1 MAKKTKGASTDV
13 TGWVG
18 WAYFAGIMMAVLGF
32 FQVILGL
39 TALFKDS
46 YYVLLPNS
54 IVNVSF
60 TQWGWIHLAVGLLI
74 LVAGFALL
82 AGQVWGRVIG
92 VLLAVIAAIIN
103 LLFIP
108 AYPVW
113 SIIVIVVSILVIY
126 ALVVHGNELE
136 QE

>member
-1 MAKKTKGASTDV
+1 MAKKSKGVNTDM

-32 FQVILGL
+32 FQVIEGL

-46 YYVLLPNS
+46 YYVVLPNA
-54 IVNVSF
+54 ILNINF
-60 TQWGWIHLAVGLLI
+60 TQWGWTHLALGLLV

-82 AGQVWGRVIG
+82 AGQVWGRVVG
-92 VLLAVIAAIIN
+92 VLLAMLVAIAN
-103 LLFIP
+103 MLFIP

-113 SIIVIVVSILVIY
+113 SILVITVAVLVIY
-126 ALVVHGNELE
+126 ALVVHGSELE
-136 QE
+136 E

>member
-1 MAKKTKGASTDV
+1 MAKKSKGLNTDV

-46 YYVLLPNS
+46 YYVVLPNS
-54 IVNVSF
+54 IVSLTF
-60 TQWGWIHLAVGLLI
+60 TQWGWAHLALGLLV

-82 AGQVWGRVIG
+82 AGQVWGRVVG
-92 VLLAVIAAIIN
+92 VVLAVVSAVVN
-103 LLFIP
+103 LLFLP
-108 AYPVW
+108 AYPIW
-113 SIIVIVVSILVIY
+113 STIVIVVDVLVIY
-126 ALVVHGNELE
+126 ALVVHGSELE
-136 QE
+136 Q

>member
-1 MAKKTKGASTDV
+1 MAKKSKGVNTDV
-13 TGWVG
+13 TSWVG

-46 YYVLLPNS
+46 YYVVLPNS
-54 IVNVSF
+54 ILNVSF
-60 TQWGWIHLAVGLLI
+60 TQWGWAHLALGLLVLI
-74 LVAGFALL
+74 AGFALL
-82 AGQVWGRVIG
+82 AGQVWGRVVG
-92 VLLAVIAAIIN
+92 VLLAVLVAVAN

-113 SIIVIVVSILVIY
+113 SVIVITVAVLVIY

-136 QE
+136 E

>member
-1 MAKKTKGASTDV
+1 MAKKSKGVNTDV

-32 FQVILGL
+32 FQVIIGL

-46 YYVLLPNS
+46 YFVILPNS
-54 IVNVSF
+54 IVNVDF
-60 TQWGWIHLAVGLLI
+60 TVWGWTHLALGLLV

-82 AGQVWGRVIG
+82 AGQVWGRVVG
-92 VLLAVIAAIIN
+92 VVLAVLGAVAN
-103 LLFIP
+103 LLFLP
-108 AYPVW
+108 AYPIW
-113 SIIVIVVSILVIY
+113 STIVIVVNVLVIY

-136 QE
+136 Q

>member
-1 MAKKTKGASTDV
+1 MAKKSKGVSTDV
-13 TGWVG
+13 SGWVG

-46 YYVLLPNS
+46 YYVVLPNS
-54 IVNVSF
+54 ILSLNF
-60 TQWGWIHLAVGLLI
+60 TQWGWAHLALGLLI
-74 LVAGFALL
+74 LCAGFALL
-82 AGQVWGRVIG
+82 AGQVWGRVVG
-92 VLLAVIAAIIN
+92 VVLAVVSAVVN
-103 LLFIP
+103 LLFLP

-113 SIIVIVVSILVIY
+113 STIVIVVDVLVIY

-136 QE
+136 Q

>member
-1 MAKKTKGASTDV
+1 MAKKSKGVNTDM
-13 TGWVG
+13 TAWVG

-54 IVNVSF
+54 IVNVDF
-60 TQWGWIHLAVGLLI
+60 TVWGWAHLALGLLV
-74 LVAGFALL
+74 LCAGFALL
-82 AGQVWGRVIG
+82 AGQVWGRVVG
-92 VLLAVIAAIIN
+92 VLLAVLTAVAN

-108 AYPVW
+108 AYPIW
-113 SIIVIVVSILVIY
+113 SIIVITVCVLVIY

-136 QE
+136 Q

>member
-1 MAKKTKGASTDV
+1 MAKKSKGVNTDV
-13 TGWVG
+13 SGWVG

-32 FQVILGL
+32 FQVIVGL

-46 YYVLLPNS
+46 YFVVLPNS
-54 IVNVSF
+54 IVNVDF
-60 TQWGWIHLAVGLLI
+60 TVWGWAHLALGLLV

-92 VLLAVIAAIIN
+92 VVLAVLSAVAN
-103 LLFIP
+103 LLFLP

-113 SIIVIVVSILVIY
+113 STIIIVIDVLVIY
-126 ALVVHGNELE
+126 ALVVHGHELE
-136 QE
+136 Q

>member
-1 MAKKTKGASTDV
+1 MAKKSKGVNTDM

-46 YYVLLPNS
+46 YYVVLPNS
-54 IVNVSF
+54 ILNLDY
-60 TQWGWIHLAVGLLI
+60 TQWGWTHLALGLLV

-82 AGQVWGRVIG
+82 AGQVWGRVVG
-92 VLLAVIAAIIN
+92 VLLAVLAAVVN
-103 LLFIP
+103 MLFIP

-113 SIIVIVVSILVIY
+113 SIIVITVSVLVIY

-136 QE
+136 Q

>member
-1 MAKKTKGASTDV
+1 MAKKSKGVNTDM

-46 YYVLLPNS
+46 YYVVLPNS
-54 IVNVSF
+54 ILSLDY
-60 TQWGWIHLAVGLLI
+60 TQWGWTHLALGLLV

-82 AGQVWGRVIG
+82 AGQVWGRVVG
-92 VLLAVIAAIIN
+92 VLLAVLSAVLN

-113 SIIVIVVSILVIY
+113 SILVIVIDVLVIY

-136 QE
+136 Q